1 MPEGSGSPLGV
12 AAPPD
17 SAAPGGSAAP
27 PDSTVPR
34 GAVGPTYGVADPD
47 TVAAQY
53 ATPDRLRRRMS
64 IWRPGPDGR
73 TPRDVARDLVVGL
86 APRSV
91 LEVGCGTGELAEE
104 IAAALPAC
112 AYLATDASESMVA
125 ATAARGLHAEV
136 ATIGSLPYPDA
147 SFDVVVAAWMLY
159 HVPDLD
165 AALAEVRRVLRP
177 GGSFVAVTNGD
188 RHLARLL
195 EDAGGDILVTQFS
208 SENGEEALRRYFA
221 RVAATHIATTA
232 YFTDHTDAVAYLETV
247 DESLAHGLAWFDG
260 PRVEAGYTT
269 VFHAR

>member
-1 MPEGSGSPLGV
+1 M
-12 AAPPD
+12 
-17 SAAPGGSAAP
+17 
-27 PDSTVPR
+27 
-34 GAVGPTYGVADPD
+34 ADPD

-177 GGSFVAVTNGD
+177 GGSFVAVTNSD

-208 SENGEEALRRYFA
+208 SENGEEALSIESITADTSPSSRVTPAICRRSFSFPTFSSESMMEKTIPSSCMAQSFFA
-221 RVAATHIATTA
+221 KRIFSSRLTM
-232 YFTDHTDAVAYLETV
+232 
-247 DESLAHGLAWFDG
+247 
-260 PRVEAGYTT
+260 
-269 VFHAR
+269 

>member
-1 MPEGSGSPLGV
+1 M
-12 AAPPD
+12 
-17 SAAPGGSAAP
+17 
-27 PDSTVPR
+27 
-34 GAVGPTYGVADPD
+34 ADPD

-136 ATIGSLPYPDA
+136 ATIGSLPYP
-147 SFDVVVAAWMLY
+147 
-159 HVPDLD
+159 D

>member
-12 AAPPD
+12 AAPPG

-195 EDAGGDILVTQFS
+195 EDAGG
-208 SENGEEALRRYFA
+208 A
-221 RVAATHIATTA
+221 
-232 YFTDHTDAVAYLETV
+232 
-247 DESLAHGLAWFDG
+247 
-260 PRVEAGYTT
+260 P
-269 VFHAR
+269 

>member
-1 MPEGSGSPLGV
+1 M
-12 AAPPD
+12 D
-17 SAAPGGSAAP
+17 
-27 PDSTVPR
+27 R
-34 GAVGPTYGVADPD
+34 GRMTDPTAVVD
-47 TVAAQY
+47 QY
-53 ATPDRLRRRMS
+53 ATTERLRTRMAV
-64 IWRPGPDGR
+64 WRPGPEGISPRQVAVDAVASLHPGR
-73 TPRDVARDLVVGL
+73 VV
-86 APRSV
+86 
-91 LEVGCGTGELAEE
+91 EIGCGTGDLAAELLARM
-104 IAAALPAC
+104 PSC
-112 AYLATDASESMVA
+112 DYLATDLSPAMVA
-125 ATAARGLHAEV
+125 AAAALGVRAVV
-136 ATIGSLPYPDA
+136 ADA
-147 SFDVVVAAWMLY
+147 ASIPVEDDAADVVVAAWMLY

>member
-1 MPEGSGSPLGV
+1 M
-12 AAPPD
+12 
-17 SAAPGGSAAP
+17 
-27 PDSTVPR
+27 
-34 GAVGPTYGVADPD
+34 
-47 TVAAQY
+47 
-53 ATPDRLRRRMS
+53 
-64 IWRPGPDGR
+64 
-73 TPRDVARDLVVGL
+73 
-86 APRSV
+86 
-91 LEVGCGTGELAEE
+91 
-104 IAAALPAC
+104 
-112 AYLATDASESMVA
+112 A

-195 EDAGGDILVTQFS
+195 EDAGGVAFITQFS

-221 RVAATHIATTA
+221 RVTATHIATTA
-232 YFTDHTDAVAYLETV
+232 CFSDHADAVAYLETV

-260 PRVEAGYTT
+260 PRGRPGPRRSSTLAERPPTPTSAGTPGLRIPTPAPPSPTLPAT
-269 VFHAR
+269 VVRVGPWYVGGSPEQPWR